1 MFGRKIAKSLIGLI
15 KCNSNINSMSVNF
28 MSKFD
33 QLRISIHKKIDILI
47 IEEIELNNV
56 PFDQYVYA
64 VIQSLMDLI
73 EIEAG

>member
-15 KCNSNINSMSVNF
+15 KCNLNINSMSVNF

-64 VIQSLMDLI
+64 VIQSHMDLI

>member
-1 MFGRKIAKSLIGLI
+1 
-15 KCNSNINSMSVNF
+15 MSVNF
-28 MSKFD
+28 MSKID

-56 PFDQYVYA
+56 PFDQYVYT